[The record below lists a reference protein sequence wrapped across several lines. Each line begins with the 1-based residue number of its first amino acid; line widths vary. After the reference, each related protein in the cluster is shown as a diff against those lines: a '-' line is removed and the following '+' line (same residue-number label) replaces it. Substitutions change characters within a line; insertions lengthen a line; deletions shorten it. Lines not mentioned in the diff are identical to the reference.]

1 MDLTATLVAATDC
14 VWCSSMDLTA
24 TPVAATD
31 RVWCS
36 SMDLTA
42 TPVAATDCVCSLMD
56 LTATAL
62 NRNVLQQLVHCSSD
76 DVVNSSVLKF
86 SDGRIFSASEL
97 TRIIQMCSNKPYG
110 LALGFL
116 LLVLFCFYFTFFSL
130 LRVQLS

>member
-1 MDLTATLVAATDC
+1 
-14 VWCSSMDLTA
+14 
-24 TPVAATD
+24 
-31 RVWCS
+31 
-36 SMDLTA
+36 MDLTA
-42 TPVAATDCVCSLMD
+42 TPVAATDCVWCSSMD

-62 NRNVLQQLVHCSSD
+62 NRNVLQQLVHCSG
-76 DVVNSSVLKF
+76 LF

-97 TRIIQMCSNKPYG
+97 TRIIQICSNKPYG